1 MLDSW
6 VNTTNKS
13 NDKMFSDKQHTN
25 PFYTN
30 TPTYEPKQGNNGNNG
45 QHHSDDPKSSY
56 QS

>member
-30 TPTYEPKQGNNGNNG
+30 TPTYEPKQGNNGNNDNG
-45 QHHSDDPKSSY
+45 EYNWLFGIK
-56 QS
+56 